1 MFWRLR
7 LTPPTWNLKKW
18 FRSQKDEFWAKNCAD
33 VNFRSFRIYNWIW
46 QELNLFGHGRKSI
59 NAIFVRFLSE
69 MPVFPFFQIRFAVFS
84 VKRWTG
90 FQKYDHFLGLVAGW
104 PKQKAG
110 GRMLPPAG
118 FATLWPAGQG
128 RTGLTARRGS
138 GGTFFFF
145 FTFFF
150 TDVFKIS

>member
-18 FRSQKDEFWAKNCAD
+18 LRSQKDEFWAKNCAD

-46 QELNLFGHGRKSI
+46 QKLNLFGHGRKSI

-110 GRMLPPAG
+110 GRMIPPAG
-118 FATLWPAGQG
+118 FAGQAGLCWWSPARAGPAWLSEGGLEG
-128 RTGLTARRGS
+128 R
-138 GGTFFFF
+138 FFFYIF
-145 FTFFF
+145 FYRRL
-150 TDVFKIS
+150 